1 MREMFTYLVY
11 DLRKGTCTTCRS
23 LKEVSGIVHRNPST
37 VLTRILDNLIIDGF
51 RIQRFCKG
59 DSIPKIGEAVCGG
72 AYGNKNLAEYGIV
85 AFDSEGGR
93 HWYENVENA
102 SADTGVPRLH
112 VRECLTEG
120 CGYEGWTFD
129 YALEKEEVDAR

>member
-11 DLRKGTCTTCRS
+11 DLKKGTCTSCRS
-23 LKEVSGIVHRNPST
+23 LKEVSAIVHRNPSS
-37 VLTRILDNLIIDGF
+37 VLNRILDNLIIDGF

-59 DSIPKIGEAVCGG
+59 ERIPRIEEAVCGG
-72 AYGNKNLAEYGIV
+72 TLSNKNLAEYGIV

-129 YALEKEEVDAR
+129 YALEKEEVDAK

>member
-1 MREMFTYLVY
+1 MRDMFTYLVY
-11 DLRKGTCTTCRS
+11 DLKKGTCTACRS
-23 LKEVSGIVHRNPST
+23 LKEVSGIVKRNPST
-37 VLTRILDNLIIDGF
+37 FLNRILDNLIIDGF

-85 AFDSEGGR
+85 AFDSEGVR

-102 SADTGVPRLH
+102 SAGTGVPRLH
-112 VRECLTEG
+112 VRECLAEG

-129 YALEKEEVDAR
+129 YALEKEEVDAE

>member
-23 LKEVSGIVHRNPST
+23 LKEVSGIVHRNPSS
-37 VLTRILDNLIIDGF
+37 VLNRILDNLIIDGF

-59 DSIPKIGEAVCGG
+59 ERIPRIEEVACGG
-72 AYGNKNLAEYGIV
+72 TLSNKNLAEYGIV

-93 HWYENVENA
+93 HWYENAETA
-102 SADTGVPRLH
+102 SSETGVPRLH
-112 VRECLTEG
+112 VRECLAEG

-129 YALEKEEVDAR
+129 YALEKEEVDAE

>member
-11 DLRKGTCTTCRS
+11 DLKKGTRTTCRS

-59 DSIPKIGEAVCGG
+59 DSIPKVGEAVCGG

-85 AFDSEGGR
+85 AFDSEGER

-112 VRECLTEG
+112 VRECLAEG

-129 YALEKEEVDAR
+129 YALEKEEVEAE

>member
-11 DLRKGTCTTCRS
+11 DLRKGTRTTCRS

-85 AFDSEGGR
+85 AFDSEGVR

-112 VRECLTEG
+112 VRECLVEG
-120 CGYEGWTFD
+120 C
-129 YALEKEEVDAR
+129 

>member
-11 DLRKGTCTTCRS
+11 DLKKGTRTTCRS

-85 AFDSEGGR
+85 AFDSEGER

-112 VRECLTEG
+112 VRECLAEG

-129 YALEKEEVDAR
+129 YALEKEEVDAE

>member
-23 LKEVSGIVHRNPST
+23 LKEVSAIVHRNPSS
-37 VLTRILDNLIIDGF
+37 VLNRILDNLIIDGF

-59 DSIPKIGEAVCGG
+59 ERIPRIEEVACGG
-72 AYGNKNLAEYGIV
+72 TLSNKNLAEYGIV
-85 AFDSEGGR
+85 AFDSEGVR

>member
-23 LKEVSGIVHRNPST
+23 LKEVSGIVHRNPSS
-37 VLTRILDNLIIDGF
+37 VLNRILDNLIIDGF

-59 DSIPKIGEAVCGG
+59 ERIPRIEEVACGG
-72 AYGNKNLAEYGIV
+72 TLSNKNLAEYGIV
-85 AFDSEGGR
+85 AFDSEGVR

-129 YALEKEEVDAR
+129 YALEKEEVDAE

>member
-59 DSIPKIGEAVCGG
+59 DSIPKIGGAVCGG

-85 AFDSEGGR
+85 GFDSEGVR

-102 SADTGVPRLH
+102 SAETGVPRLH
-112 VRECLTEG
+112 VRECLVEG

>member
-11 DLRKGTCTTCRS
+11 DLRKGTRTTCRS

-59 DSIPKIGEAVCGG
+59 ERIPRIEEAVCGG

-85 AFDSEGGR
+85 AFDSEGVR

-102 SADTGVPRLH
+102 SAGTGVPRLH
-112 VRECLTEG
+112 VRECLAEG

-129 YALEKEEVDAR
+129 YALEKEEVDAE

>member
-11 DLRKGTCTTCRS
+11 DLKKGTRTTCRS
-23 LKEVSGIVHRNPST
+23 LKEVSGIVHRNPSS
-37 VLTRILDNLIIDGF
+37 VLNRILDNLIIDGF

-59 DSIPKIGEAVCGG
+59 DSIPKIGEAVHGG

-85 AFDSEGGR
+85 AFDSEGVR

-129 YALEKEEVDAR
+129 YALEKEEVETE

>member
-93 HWYENVENA
+93 HWYENAETA
-102 SADTGVPRLH
+102 SSGTGVPRLH
-112 VRECLTEG
+112 VRECLVEG

-129 YALEKEEVDAR
+129 YALEKEEVDAE